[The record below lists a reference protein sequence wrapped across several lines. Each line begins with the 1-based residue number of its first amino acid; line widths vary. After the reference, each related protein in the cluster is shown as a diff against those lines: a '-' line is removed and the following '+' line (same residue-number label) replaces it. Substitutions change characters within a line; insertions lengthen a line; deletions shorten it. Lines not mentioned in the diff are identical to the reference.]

1 MQSLSC
7 FSGLKRKNLKRE
19 LSAYKRQHEG
29 ASGVRDGESDAED
42 HSGRSQDLSRAP
54 GPECCGQGLVGI
66 EQEIR
71 A

>member
-1 MQSLSC
+1 M
-7 FSGLKRKNLKRE
+7 
-19 LSAYKRQHEG
+19 
-29 ASGVRDGESDAED
+29 RDGESDAED